1 MILLTGLAS
10 TDLSPMPTAVKDLT
24 LILDFKN
31 INAITTSTDQL
42 REKGRGIGK
51 AKTSSEDFMEQNL
64 PQQSMC

>member
-24 LILDFKN
+24 LTLDLKN

-51 AKTSSEDFMEQNL
+51 AKTSSDDFMEQNL

>member
-24 LILDFKN
+24 LTLDLKN